1 MVFGGG
7 WYEAYG
13 DRQVYLWMEKSKY
26 KLIHWYY
33 KWCLKIGVF
42 VSNSICFINI
52 FQYLLINSS
61 IEYYRR
67 MFMQQSFLNSF
78 LFYSS
83 HVCESMSF
91 VSVIFLNIRSSKK
104 INGCILS
111 RFRLTITL
119 CLWLYF
125 GPLIF
130 IVLWTKEAIMK
141 NKKFSHIYS
150 VEIK

>member
-7 WYEAYG
+7 WYEAYE
-13 DRQVYLWMEKSKY
+13 DRQVYLWMEKIKIQISS
-26 KLIHWYY
+26 LILHTSYPIQCV
-33 KWCLKIGVF
+33 K
-42 VSNSICFINI
+42 SIYFNTYWSTFLLDTRIECHATIFSQFI
-52 FQYLLINSS
+52 LL
-61 IEYYRR
+61 
-67 MFMQQSFLNSF
+67 
-78 LFYSS
+78 YSS

-91 VSVIFLNIRSSKK
+91 VSVIFLNIGNSKK
-104 INGCILS
+104 LNGYILS

-150 VEIK
+150 MEIK

>member
-1 MVFGGG
+1 MWSLAVVDMKLMGIVKSIFE
-7 WYEAYG
+7 WK
-13 DRQVYLWMEKSKY
+13 KSKY
-26 KLIHWYY
+26 KSVHWYY
-33 KWCLKIGVF
+33 IWYQKVGECVKSIYFNTYWSTFLLDTIIECSCNNLFSIHFVVF
-42 VSNSICFINI
+42 VSCVWINE
-52 FQYLLINSS
+52 FCLCN
-61 IEYYRR
+61 
-67 MFMQQSFLNSF
+67 
-78 LFYSS
+78 
-83 HVCESMSF
+83 
-91 VSVIFLNIRSSKK
+91 FLNIGSSKK
-104 INGCILS
+104 LNGYILS